1 MATTIWVDIG
11 SGNDLL
17 PNHYLNHCWII
28 ITKIQWDINLRAISQ
43 AITRPSTQLAFTSPR
58 GQCINFLDHKEN
70 TWLEYVPWYATI
82 IDKTPST
89 SSTSYEIYT
98 WFYFGLISPRRNFCG
113 FMWFVYAYFQVWF
126 TGADKLYDSSST
138 SKITLMN
145 IGKISRCQITTKHSN
160 CRSASMFSGMY
171 CTFELHISPSYT
183 KHPHIKGH
191 SLPISKRAKNVCWIT
206 PTSQDY
212 TYRQLSNIKRTKSL
226 RLKYS
231 RIVLWLS
238 LPNPLK
244 PDVKSRM
251 KM

>member
-1 MATTIWVDIG
+1 M
-11 SGNDLL
+11 L
-17 PNHYLNHCWII
+17 
-28 ITKIQWDINLRAISQ
+28 
-43 AITRPSTQLAFTSPR
+43 
-58 GQCINFLDHKEN
+58 
-70 TWLEYVPWYATI
+70 WYATI
-82 IDKTPST
+82 NDKTPYT

-98 WFYFGLISPRRNFCG
+98 WFYFGLISPWRNFCG
-113 FMWFVYAYFQVWF
+113 FMWLVYAYFQVWF

-145 IGKISRCQITTKHSN
+145 MGKISQCQITTKHN
-160 CRSASMFSGMY
+160 NGRSAHMFCGM
-171 CTFELHISPSYT
+171 HIWITHVSPSYT
-183 KHPHIKGH
+183 KHQHIKDN

-212 TYRQLSNIKRTKSL
+212 TYRQFSNIKRSKSQ